1 MIRTE
6 EIAQGRV
13 HGHIAHAEH
22 PRGGVL
28 ILPTITAI
36 DAPMKERAR
45 ILAEAGFT
53 AMVWNPYPGEAPPP
67 NVDAAYPRAAK
78 LNDGSLDSMIDC
90 VSYLR
95 DALKLGSV
103 AVMGFCLGG
112 RYAVLLAAKDKR
124 LATCIAYYPSIRVPM
139 SPNQTLD
146 AIALA
151 ADIPCPVHLIHGTAD
166 QVFVQPVFEQLRE
179 VLERR
184 SVATLVQVHP
194 GAVHSFMRPDLQ
206 KTLPANAA
214 AARLSWPPVLAHLEQ
229 CLADRAATAE
239 TVPA

>member
-1 MIRTE
+1 MIGTE

-13 HGHIAHAEH
+13 QGYIAHAER

-36 DAPMKERAR
+36 DGPMKERAR

-53 AMVWNPYPGEAPPP
+53 AMVWNPYPGEAPPADV
-67 NVDAAYPRAAK
+67 NSAYPRAAK
-78 LNDGSLDSMIDC
+78 LNDGSLDSMVDC
-90 VSYLR
+90 VSHLLGKL
-95 DALKLGSV
+95 ALGSV

-124 LATCIAYYPSIRVPM
+124 LATCVAYYPSIREPM

-151 ADIPCPVHLIHGTAD
+151 AGIACPVHLIHGTAD
-166 QVFVQPVFEQLRE
+166 QVFVQPVFEQLRA
-179 VLERR
+179 VLEKRN
-184 SVATLVQVHP
+184 VATLVQVHP
-194 GAVHSFMRPDLQ
+194 GAVHSFMRPDLH
-206 KTLPANAA
+206 KEPANAA

-229 CLADRAATAE
+229 CLTGTPAAEA
-239 TVPA
+239 VPA

>member
-6 EIAQGRV
+6 EIASGRV
-13 HGHIAHAEH
+13 HGHIAHAEQ

-28 ILPTITAI
+28 ILPTITAV

-45 ILAEAGFT
+45 LLAEAGFT

-67 NVDAAYPRAAK
+67 DVDSAYPRAAK
-78 LNDGSLDSMIDC
+78 LNDGSLDSMVDC
-90 VSYLR
+90 VSHLI
-95 DALKLGSV
+95 DKLGLSSV

-112 RYAVLLAAKDKR
+112 RYAVLLAAKDRR
-124 LATCIAYYPSIRVPM
+124 LATCVAYYPSIRVPM

-151 ADIPCPVHLIHGTAD
+151 ADIRCPVHLIHGTAD
-166 QVFVQPVFEQLRE
+166 QVFVQPVFETLRAA
-179 VLERR
+179 LEKR

-194 GAVHSFMRPDLQ
+194 GAVHSFMRPDLHRV
-206 KTLPANAA
+206 PANAL
-214 AARLSWPPVLAHLEQ
+214 AARLSWPPVMAHL
-229 CLADRAATAE
+229 AE
-239 TVPA
+239 RLTGPPAVPGQVSA